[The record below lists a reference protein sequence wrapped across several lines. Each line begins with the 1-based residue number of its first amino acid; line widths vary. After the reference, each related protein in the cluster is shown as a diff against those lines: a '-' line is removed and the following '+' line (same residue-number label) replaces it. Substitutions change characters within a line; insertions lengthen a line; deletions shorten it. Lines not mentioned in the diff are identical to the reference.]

1 MANLEQ
7 LTVSFL
13 KRKNELL
20 YDLYVDIH
28 KELDNLTDEQKTD
41 VSKVKPI
48 WLRCE
53 DLIYKVLDTLHQ
65 LLGTEVTSG
74 DGKYNKM
81 KIYQNMDDTLDK
93 LYELEYELNDLLSKN
108 YEVEDESEEDD
119 DMSDVIEIDDS
130 DAEETDEVDNE

>member
-7 LTVSFL
+7 LQVSFL
-13 KRKNELL
+13 ERKNELL

-28 KELDNLTDEQKTD
+28 EDLDNLTDEQKTD
-41 VSKVKPI
+41 MSKVKPI

-53 DLIYKVLDTLHQ
+53 DLIYKVLDTIHQ

-93 LYELEYELNDLLSKN
+93 LYELEFELNDLLGK
-108 YEVEDESEEDD
+108 
-119 DMSDVIEIDDS
+119 
-130 DAEETDEVDNE
+130 TTR